1 MKIKF
6 SQRFIA
12 LLVATGVAVALRSCN
27 GTLTEEQRAEKR
39 RPAPV
44 EPIEI
49 TLDETYN
56 TKDGYILNSNFDLE
70 GTTDE
75 KTENED
81 KIR

>member
-6 SQRFIA
+6 SQRFVA
-12 LLVATGVAVALRSCN
+12 LLIATGVAVALRSCN

-49 TLDETYN
+49 ILDETN
-56 TKDGYILNSNFDLE
+56 TKEGYILDSNFDLV
-70 GTTDE
+70 GTPDE